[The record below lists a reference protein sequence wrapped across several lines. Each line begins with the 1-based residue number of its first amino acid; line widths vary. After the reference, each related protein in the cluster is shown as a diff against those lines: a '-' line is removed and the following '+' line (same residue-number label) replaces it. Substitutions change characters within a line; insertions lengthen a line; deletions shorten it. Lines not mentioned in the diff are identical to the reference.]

1 RTASGKSVVDATSTP
16 TATSRPP
23 QVGQAL
29 SGTGTS
35 MGDTGPRARSGA
47 TRERKSPLPGLRPGF
62 LGAATRVPLEK
73 GAPGRW
79 PSRLRRSTPACKA
92 ATLAINSA
100 IWWCCARTSF
110 TKSSR
115 LNAVREAGKLM
126 VHDCRLASQFL
137 QAANQL
143 HLFLKDLPVGK
154 VWGIGSNT

>member
-1 RTASGKSVVDATSTP
+1 
-16 TATSRPP
+16 
-23 QVGQAL
+23 
-29 SGTGTS
+29 
-35 MGDTGPRARSGA
+35 
-47 TRERKSPLPGLRPGF
+47 PLPGLRPGF

-73 GAPGRW
+73 GAAGRW
-79 PSRLRRSTPACKA
+79 PSRLRRSTSACKA
-92 ATLAINSA
+92 STLAINSA

-143 HLFLKDLPVGK
+143 RYWHRHHGAVVRFYEQQIPNERQNLTV
-154 VWGIGSNT
+154 